1 MRLAVGLVLLAGF
14 ASSAAAQQT
23 TAAQQ
28 PAAAPQ
34 PVPIQHND
42 LLPPFVI
49 DVRGAIARLGE
60 DATTAADLN
69 LASAQLPGTG
79 IGGAVAI
86 NVYPLR
92 RKKMSL
98 GIGGEGVLTRA
109 TSTVTDTTGA
119 VTGPRIERRFEGVS
133 GTFSLNFGHRQGWS
147 YVSVGGGPLRFQ
159 TFAGDVP
166 LEAAPFEFT
175 PNFGAGARWF
185 TNEHIAFCFDLRFY
199 QTKPVDATLTSPGRG
214 RARVLVIS
222 AGIAIK

>member
-1 MRLAVGLVLLAGF
+1 MRLAVGLVLLAAF
-14 ASSAAAQQT
+14 ITPAAAQQA

-28 PAAAPQ
+28 PAPPPVVVQ
-34 PVPIQHND
+34 PND
-42 LLPPFVI
+42 LLPLFAI
-49 DVRGAIARLGE
+49 DLRGVIARLGE

-69 LASAQLPGTG
+69 LTPAQLPATG

-98 GIGGEGVLTRA
+98 GIGGEGLLSRA
-109 TSTVTDTTGA
+109 TSNGADATGA
-119 VTGPRIERRFEGVS
+119 ITGPRIERRFEGIS

-147 YVSVGGGPLRFQ
+147 YVSVGAGPLRFQ

-166 LEAAPFEFT
+166 LEAAPFELT

-199 QTKPVDATLTSPGRG
+199 QTNPVDATLTSPGRG
-214 RARVLVIS
+214 RVRVLVIS
-222 AGIAIK
+222 AGVSIK

>member
-1 MRLAVGLVLLAGF
+1 MRLAVGLVLLAAF
-14 ASSAAAQQT
+14 ASPAAAQQT

-28 PAAAPQ
+28 PATPPPVVIQ
-34 PVPIQHND
+34 PND
-42 LLPPFVI
+42 LLPPFAI
-49 DVRGAIARLGE
+49 DLRGVIARLGE

-69 LASAQLPGTG
+69 LTPDQLPGTG

-98 GIGGEGVLTRA
+98 GIGGEGMLSRA
-109 TSTVTDTTGA
+109 TSNGTDATGA
-119 VTGPRIERRFEGVS
+119 VTGPRIERRFEGIS

-147 YVSVGGGPLRFQ
+147 YVSVGAGPLRFQ

-222 AGIAIK
+222 AGVSLK